1 MACSK
6 AVLTAKLGI
15 KGRDSDV
22 TGGLIFWTVGDPL
35 LPEGCDEELTS
46 SRVTHGCM
54 LEIGTWNYSSGRIV
68 VSTSKR

>member
-22 TGGLIFWTVGDPL
+22 TGGLIFWTAGDPL
-35 LPEGCDEELTS
+35 LPEGGNEEFPSSGVTS
-46 SRVTHGCM
+46 GCM
-54 LEIGTWNYSSGRIV
+54 LETETRNPSFG
-68 VSTSKR
+68 